1 MSRRYTSL
9 PDDGTRD
16 DVGISKAVMT
26 IDANEGAAM
35 AETMGEAPY
44 PKNFVNRVRAIA
56 AQTWC
61 RVAPASPVIH

>member
-26 IDANEGAAM
+26 IDANEGAVM

-44 PKNFVNRVRAIA
+44 PKNFVN
-56 AQTWC
+56 
-61 RVAPASPVIH
+61 